1 MSSLRTLQSHPAVTD
16 PASRDIHRLGPW
28 FHNLHLPDGRQTA
41 PDHPLGDY
49 PAYKW
54 RALAPQLPEQLDG
67 LRVLDIG
74 CNAGYFAIEM
84 ARRGAHVTAIDH
96 DPHYLRQAAWAAA
109 QFDLGKRLVLEEGDV
124 YGLANRAERYDIV
137 LFLGVFYH
145 LRYPLLGF
153 DIAASKSDG
162 LLLFQSLATGGPV
175 EEIDTTDPGYLE
187 RDRLRED
194 AWPKLAFIEHELAGD
209 PSNWWVPNPPA
220 MRAMVRSAGF
230 ALSAMADDIHVCR
243 RTSQADD
250 AELRL
255 DNLLGRLCGLGCDHE
270 ETSHDR

>member
-1 MSSLRTLQSHPAVTD
+1 MSGLKTLQSHPSVTD
-16 PASRDIHRLGPW
+16 PASHDIHRLGPW

-54 RALAPQLPEQLDG
+54 RALAPHLPEHLDG
-67 LRVLDIG
+67 KRVLDIG

-109 QFDLGKRLVLEEGDV
+109 QFDLGKRLVLKESDV
-124 YGLANRAERYDIV
+124 YGLANSAERYDIV

-145 LRYPLLGF
+145 LRHPLLGL

-162 LLLFQSLATGGPV
+162 LLLFQSLATSEPV
-175 EEIDTTDPGYLE
+175 EEIDTSDPGYLG
-187 RDRLRED
+187 RDRLRDD

-209 PSNWWVPNPPA
+209 SSNWWVPNPPA
-220 MRAMVRSAGF
+220 MRAMLRSAGF
-230 ALSAMADDIHVCR
+230 TLSAMADDIHVCTR
-243 RTSQADD
+243 NRAADD
-250 AELRL
+250 ADLRL
-255 DNLLGRLCGLGCDHE
+255 DNLLGSLCGLECDGNG
-270 ETSHDR
+270 